1 MRETSAEQYQVLG
14 DQPYDKSGDPFG
26 FGDLARDLKRL
37 ILASREATPF
47 AIGIEASWG
56 RGKSSLMKQLER
68 ELCVKD
74 DEHDLGGRD
83 DAAEPV
89 EICTVS
95 FNAWTAEDED
105 VLEGLIK
112 SVLEAMDENILR
124 KALRRRRF
132 ISVLKIPLLLVAGWL
147 RVGALVNEA
156 WEQLSVDAHTR
167 NQVNDLVQE
176 AMNAWL
182 EETRRET
189 GKPTFDRLLVVFI
202 DDLDRCSPESVLKI
216 FEGLKLYLNVPGFVF
231 VIGYDEVMISDAV
244 SDQKQYSTAATGRN
258 YIEKIVQ
265 IVFRIPHPS
274 DNEIET
280 LLSALLD
287 ESRTASLFDQPGRKL
302 LIERNSRNPRRMKRF
317 VNRFI
322 LDYQLDEASQDME
335 GQLLIKLL
343 ILETYFPEF
352 TRLFTTAE
360 DGNPIQQFLDYA
372 AASDALRR
380 GNRDDPKVEPV
391 LNDYEIPPEAP
402 ADELLTRLNA
412 IAPETLVRLANAAD
426 FRSLVDGLS
435 DPADQDVILAKV
447 RRRRERETQVPASE
461 STAPETPISSQAA
474 RGIRPIRGVKG
485 HRILWIDDKPEN
497 NLRLVEA
504 LRSSGADVEPM
515 LDGESAAMLLPS
527 YRPDLIIS
535 DISRGDRRDAGFED
549 VQMFRERNLHH
560 GPVIFYTARVSG
572 AGRARAK
579 EIGAEIAATE
589 EELLTAI
596 ADALRPQTL
605 KAAPV
610 TA

>member
-1 MRETSAEQYQVLG
+1 MRETGGKQFQVLG

-37 ILASREATPF
+37 VLSSRESTPF

-68 ELCVKD
+68 ELGVKANGVPD
-74 DEHDLGGRD
+74 S
-83 DAAEPV
+83 V
-89 EICTVS
+89 EIRTVS

-105 VLEGLIK
+105 VLEGLVK
-112 SVLEAMDENILR
+112 SVLQAMDKNILR
-124 KALRRRRF
+124 RALRKRRF
-132 ISVLKIPLLLVAGWL
+132 VSILKIPLLLVAGWL

-167 NQVNDLVQE
+167 NQVNDVVRE

-182 EETRRET
+182 EKSRRKT
-189 GKPTFDRLLVVFI
+189 GNPSFDRLLVVFI
-202 DDLDRCSPESVLKI
+202 DDLDRCSPESVLKV

-244 SDQKQYSTAATGRN
+244 ADQKKYSATATGRN

-274 DNEIET
+274 DEEVET
-280 LLSALLD
+280 LLGAFLD
-287 ESRTASLFDQPGRKL
+287 ESRTALLFDDPGRKL
-302 LIERNSRNPRRMKRF
+302 LIERNGRNPRRMKRF

-352 TRLFTTAE
+352 IRLFTTAE
-360 DGNPIQQFLDYA
+360 AKNPIQEFLDFA
-372 AASDALRR
+372 AASGALRR
-380 GNRDDPKVEPV
+380 GNPDDPNVEPV
-391 LNDYEIPPEAP
+391 LTFYEIAP
-402 ADELLTRLNA
+402 GAPTDELLTRLQA
-412 IAPETLVRLANAAD
+412 IAPETFVRLANDVD
-426 FRSLVDGLS
+426 FRSLADGLS
-435 DPADQDVILAKV
+435 HPDDQAVILAKV
-447 RRRRERETQVPASE
+447 RRRRERETQVPATE
-461 STAPETPISSQAA
+461 SAAQEAPISSQAA
-474 RGIRPIRGVKG
+474 RGLRPIPEVAGR
-485 HRILWIDDKPEN
+485 RILWIDDKPEN

-504 LRSSGADVEPM
+504 LRSSGADVETM
-515 LDGESAAMLLPS
+515 LEGESAAMLLPS
-527 YRPDLIIS
+527 YQPDLIIS
-535 DISRGDRRDAGFED
+535 DIGRGERREAGFED
-549 VQMFRERNLHH
+549 VEMFRERDLHD
-560 GPVIFYTARVSG
+560 GPVVFYTARVTG
-572 AGRARAK
+572 IRRTRARELGAK
-579 EIGAEIAATE
+579 IAATE
-589 EELLTAI
+589 DELITAV

-605 KAAPV
+605 KTAPV

>member
-1 MRETSAEQYQVLG
+1 
-14 DQPYDKSGDPFG
+14 
-26 FGDLARDLKRL
+26 
-37 ILASREATPF
+37 
-47 AIGIEASWG
+47 
-56 RGKSSLMKQLER
+56 
-68 ELCVKD
+68 
-74 DEHDLGGRD
+74 
-83 DAAEPV
+83 
-89 EICTVS
+89 
-95 FNAWTAEDED
+95 
-105 VLEGLIK
+105 
-112 SVLEAMDENILR
+112 
-124 KALRRRRF
+124 
-132 ISVLKIPLLLVAGWL
+132 
-147 RVGALVNEA
+147 
-156 WEQLSVDAHTR
+156 
-167 NQVNDLVQE
+167 
-176 AMNAWL
+176 
-182 EETRRET
+182 
-189 GKPTFDRLLVVFI
+189 
-202 DDLDRCSPESVLKI
+202 
-216 FEGLKLYLNVPGFVF
+216 
-231 VIGYDEVMISDAV
+231 
-244 SDQKQYSTAATGRN
+244 
-258 YIEKIVQ
+258 
-265 IVFRIPHPS
+265 
-274 DNEIET
+274 
-280 LLSALLD
+280 
-287 ESRTASLFDQPGRKL
+287 
-302 LIERNSRNPRRMKRF
+302 MKRF

-391 LNDYEIPPEAP
+391 LKDYEIPPEAP

-435 DPADQDVILAKV
+435 EPADQDVILAKV

-474 RGIRPIRGVKG
+474 RGIRPIRAVKG

-515 LDGESAAMLLPS
+515 LDGESAALLLPS

-535 DISRGDRRDAGFED
+535 DISRADRRDAGFED
-549 VQMFRERNLHH
+549 VEMFRKGDLYD